1 MVAFKGWFSLAKET
15 ESESSGN
22 QTDGV
27 RSRTPA
33 DSAYDS
39 VAYDQVK
46 TALSESQAEAE
57 EKSNHS
63 ARFRAL

>member
-1 MVAFKGWFSLAKET
+1 MIRS
-15 ESESSGN
+15 SEN
-22 QTDGV
+22 QTDGDT
-27 RSRTPA
+27 RSRKQNI

-57 EKSNHS
+57 E
-63 ARFRAL
+63 